1 MSHDSPCPILQD
13 VGSCGNKQIS
23 MQSLHTSVIIIGTIL
38 SNITVML
45 KVCGKLLSL
54 FCITQ
59 LICLSLL
66 LYTVIRIMLNV
77 KDIHVILEEHL
88 HASALCGGN
97 VKPTTKT
104 SSYLVNTKKCCLDC
118 RQLIIAKIDHDEANL
133 VGSNNL
139 GNFYRHVNKRIK
151 CRSGV

>member
-1 MSHDSPCPILQD
+1 MTAPALLQD
-13 VGSCGNKQIS
+13 DGSCGNKQIS
-23 MQSLHTSVIIIGTIL
+23 VQSLHTSVIIIGTIL
-38 SNITVML
+38 SNITLML

-59 LICLSLL
+59 FICLSLL
-66 LYTVIRIMLNV
+66 LYTVITIMLNV

-104 SSYLVNTKKCCLDC
+104 FLSDRSHCTRVGNTDSAAVAVNTKNAVWTVD
-118 RQLIIAKIDHDEANL
+118 N
-133 VGSNNL
+133 
-139 GNFYRHVNKRIK
+139 
-151 CRSGV
+151 